1 MLCILTWEMTEMS
14 NRFLLNDVRPN
25 GLLLPIKTCPEM
37 PEMCQDG
44 FLVHSNKFRISIY
57 WKVAAIKR
65 MTCWVQIKD
74 LCQNTSVWAKSL
86 RSKSQRSDDQKYL
99 SALCTHSFTVKVL
112 ALQKSLATVTDLILY
127 MTLLDYQWCIGV

>member
-74 LCQNTSVWAKSL
+74 LCENTSVWAKSL
-86 RSKSQRSDDQKYL
+86 RSKS
-99 SALCTHSFTVKVL
+99 
-112 ALQKSLATVTDLILY
+112 
-127 MTLLDYQWCIGV
+127 